1 MKAFLLIVWTPYMC
15 CNALVMFCTYIY
27 QMQID
32 DSAWLAAKLTIFD
45 EHFYFIISLEM
56 FLVLFVSE
64 LYPVDAL

>member
-1 MKAFLLIVWTPYMC
+1 MILCNIIESSLAVFLKAFLLIVWTPYMC

-45 EHFYFIISLEM
+45 ETFILS
-56 FLVLFVSE
+56 FHW
-64 LYPVDAL
+64 